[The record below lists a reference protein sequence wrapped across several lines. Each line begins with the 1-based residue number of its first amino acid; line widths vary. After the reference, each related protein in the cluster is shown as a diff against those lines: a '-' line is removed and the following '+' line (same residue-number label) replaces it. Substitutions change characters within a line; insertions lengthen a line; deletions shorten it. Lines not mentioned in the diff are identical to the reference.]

1 MKMTIIPVVILA
13 LTLGC
18 TQKAKDESGKA
29 AESAADSL
37 EDVAKTI
44 RTVRETVGHV
54 KEVGAAINNI
64 KGVEITAANPVWE
77 YKVVTITKATTDS
90 TENELNQLG
99 QDGWELATRLGGVEG
114 NSLVFKRRKGKAMLI
129 SGKNTPSNT
138 PSNKTKE

>member
-1 MKMTIIPVVILA
+1 MKKTIIPLMILS

-18 TQKAKDESGKA
+18 TQKAKDDSEKA

-64 KGVEITAANPVWE
+64 KGLEITPANPVWE
-77 YKVVTITKATTDS
+77 YKVVTMTKATTDS

-99 QDGWELATRLGGVEG
+99 QDGWELASLLGGVEG

-129 SGKNTPSNT
+129 SGKKDQPKHTD
-138 PSNKTKE
+138 K

>member
-1 MKMTIIPVVILA
+1 MKKTIIPVVILA

-44 RTVRETVGHV
+44 RTVRETVGQV
-54 KEVGAAINNI
+54 KEVGATINNI

-77 YKVVTITKATTDS
+77 YKVVTMKKAATDS
-90 TENELNQLG
+90 AEDELNELG
-99 QDGWELATRLGGVEG
+99 QEGWELATRLGGSDG
-114 NSLVFKRRKGKAMLI
+114 ASLVFKRRKALMI
-129 SGKNTPSNT
+129 SGKEAEPK
-138 PSNKTKE
+138 KTEE

>member
-64 KGVEITAANPVWE
+64 KWLEITPANPVWE
-77 YKVVTITKATTDS
+77 YKVVTMTKATTDS

-99 QDGWELATRLGGVEG
+99 QDGWELATRLGGGEG

-129 SGKNTPSNT
+129 SGKKAQPENTD
-138 PSNKTKE
+138 K

>member
-1 MKMTIIPVVILA
+1 MKKTIIPVVILA

-64 KGVEITAANPVWE
+64 KGVEITAANSVWE
-77 YKVVTITKATTDS
+77 YKVVTMTKATTDS
-90 TENELNQLG
+90 AEDELNQLG
-99 QDGWELATRLGGVEG
+99 QDGWELITRMGGSDAS
-114 NSLVFKRRKGKAMLI
+114 SLVSKRRKGKAMLV
-129 SGKNTPSNT
+129 SGKNKQSK
-138 PSNKTKE
+138 KTKE

>member
-1 MKMTIIPVVILA
+1 MKKTIIPLMILS

-64 KGVEITAANPVWE
+64 KGLEITAANPVWE
-77 YKVVTITKATTDS
+77 YRVVTMPKATADS

-99 QDGWELATRLGGVEG
+99 LSGWELTTRLSGGDG
-114 NSLVFKRRKGKAMLI
+114 ASLVFKRRKAMMI
-129 SGKNTPSNT
+129 SGKKVQPE
-138 PSNKTKE
+138 K